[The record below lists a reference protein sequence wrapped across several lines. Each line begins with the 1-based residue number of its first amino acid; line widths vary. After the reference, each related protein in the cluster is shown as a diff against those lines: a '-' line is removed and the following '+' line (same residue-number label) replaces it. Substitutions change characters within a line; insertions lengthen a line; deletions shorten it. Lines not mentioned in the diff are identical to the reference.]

1 MLTCMMGNCEV
12 LISMICGSL
21 AEEGSST
28 LARSTFSRT
37 RCNASV
43 MSMPASNSTLM
54 LENPSREVEE
64 MVFTSAM
71 VFSSSSSGLVTSVSM
86 SPGATPPYTVLT
98 MMLGITI
105 SGIDSRGTRR

>member
-1 MLTCMMGNCEV
+1 
-12 LISMICGSL
+12 
-21 AEEGSST
+21 
-28 LARSTFSRT
+28 
-37 RCNASV
+37 

-71 VFSSSSSGLVTSVSM
+71 VFSSSSSGLVTNVSM